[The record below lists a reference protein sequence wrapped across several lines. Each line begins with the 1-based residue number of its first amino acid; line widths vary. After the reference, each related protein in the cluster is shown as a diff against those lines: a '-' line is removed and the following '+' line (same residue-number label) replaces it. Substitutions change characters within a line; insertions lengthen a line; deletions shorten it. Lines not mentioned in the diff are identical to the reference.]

1 MSGRPKFD
9 ATALVSAWGPSKA
22 PATFDRA
29 GRVKL
34 LGEFAEAALSG
45 REPSRESLIFLAGAI
60 SAWLSRGGSL
70 ERDFL
75 KVTKPKSH
83 HTPAAIWQEIH
94 AHQDERQDTESGDSI
109 APSSSESE

>member
-1 MSGRPKFD
+1 MSDRPNFD
-9 ATALVSAWGPSKA
+9 ATALAAAWSPAKV

-29 GRVKL
+29 GRVRL

-45 REPSRESLIFLAGAI
+45 REPSRESLIFIAGAI

-94 AHQDERQDTESGDSI
+94 AHQDERQAAKSDAESL
-109 APSSSESE
+109 SSSTDI